1 MPKSSRG
8 SDGMAMFAVGVG
20 DGEGR
25 TLRIRVGTERL
36 VDWTAEG
43 GAVGERADRKTMEGL
58 SGHFRKNDGVC

>member
-1 MPKSSRG
+1 MLKSSRG

-36 VDWTAEG
+36 VGGGGRCG
-43 GAVGERADRKTMEGL
+43 GAGRQEDNGGTQRILQEE
-58 SGHFRKNDGVC
+58 

>member
-1 MPKSSRG
+1 MLKSSRG

-36 VDWTAEG
+36 VGGGGCCG
-43 GAVGERADRKTMEGL
+43 GAGRQEDNGGTQRILQEE
-58 SGHFRKNDGVC
+58 